1 MEGWN
6 KPMSYIEVLE
16 RDEEDN
22 PLKISIDGKVY
33 ESFGTGLFFIPLMD
47 IENLKLGMLDNLG
60 ISVIVVERVE
70 EGGREI
76 VGIPYTI
83 LDTEVQYTG
92 SRAYARIFQFK
103 PRKYLHVRSGGRKV
117 FFMDVLEAYFYA
129 LGMVEKLDLR
139 VIPSHKDG
147 WHFDSE
153 IAEAYLEIELG
164 SNMTV
169 RQAVEEVKGIFRK
182 IDQLAVNIL
191 GDILREKERKK
202 GV

>member
-1 MEGWN
+1 MGETA
-6 KPMSYIEVLE
+6 PYRLEVLKW
-16 RDEEDN
+16 DEWN
-22 PLKISIDGKVY
+22 YPVKLSVNGNVY
-33 ESFGTGLFFIPLMD
+33 ESLDSGLFFIPLKD
-47 IENLKLGMLDNLG
+47 IEDLRLGVLGNLG

-92 SRAYARIFQFK
+92 SRAYVRIFQFK

-129 LGMVEKLDLR
+129 LGTFEKLDPR
-139 VIPSHKDG
+139 VIPAHKDG
-147 WHFDSE
+147 WHFDSQ
-153 IAEAYLEIELG
+153 IAEAYLEIELKPD
-164 SNMTV
+164 MTV

-182 IDQLAVNIL
+182 IDQLAADIL

>member
-1 MEGWN
+1 
-6 KPMSYIEVLE
+6 MSETAPYRLEVLE
-16 RDEEDN
+16 WDEWN
-22 PLKISIDGKVY
+22 YPVKLSVNGNVY
-33 ESFGTGLFFIPLMD
+33 ESLDSGLFFIPLKD
-47 IENLKLGMLDNLG
+47 IEDLRLGVLGNLG

-117 FFMDVLEAYFYA
+117 FFMDALEAYFYA
-129 LGMVEKLDLR
+129 LGMVEKLDPR
-139 VIPSHKDG
+139 VIPAHKDG

-153 IAEAYLEIELG
+153 IAEAYLEIELKPD
-164 SNMTV
+164 MTV

-182 IDQLAVNIL
+182 IDQLAANIL

>member
-1 MEGWN
+1 MGETA
-6 KPMSYIEVLE
+6 PYRLEVLKW
-16 RDEEDN
+16 DEWN
-22 PLKISIDGKVY
+22 YPVKLSVNGNVY
-33 ESFGTGLFFIPLMD
+33 ESLDSGLFFIPLKD
-47 IENLKLGMLDNLG
+47 IEDLRLGVLGNLG

-117 FFMDVLEAYFYA
+117 FFMDALEAYFYA
-129 LGMVEKLDLR
+129 LGMVEKLDPR
-139 VIPSHKDG
+139 VIPAHKDG

-153 IAEAYLEIELG
+153 IAEAYLEIELKPD
-164 SNMTV
+164 MTV
-169 RQAVEEVKGIFRK
+169 RQAVDEVKGIFRK
-182 IDQLAVNIL
+182 IDQLAANIL

>member
-1 MEGWN
+1 MGETA
-6 KPMSYIEVLE
+6 PYRLEVLKWDE
-16 RDEEDN
+16 RN
-22 PLKISIDGKVY
+22 YPVKLSVNGNVY
-33 ESFGTGLFFIPLMD
+33 ESLDSGLFFIPLKD
-47 IENLKLGMLDNLG
+47 IEDLRLGVLGNLG

-129 LGMVEKLDLR
+129 LGMVEKLDPR
-139 VIPSHKDG
+139 VIPAHKDE

-153 IAEAYLEIELG
+153 IAEAYLEIELKPD
-164 SNMTV
+164 MTV
-169 RQAVEEVKGIFRK
+169 RQAVDEVKGIFRK
-182 IDQLAVNIL
+182 IDQLAANIL